1 MMAEPRR
8 RTGRVMCVFATLSSG
23 QRGRKAVR
31 WVGKCVNE
39 VKAVWMPEWQNGRE
53 REERKE
59 TDREKI
65 KKDMWAWRAARG
77 QLFHHA
83 AGEEKAKNTLQ
94 LFSTKGGSEKRRE
107 CKIGRRKKRA
117 FPSPPPPH
125 SPPAW
130 GCPSLASIFFSCCC
144 FSPQKPEQAAV
155 LLHIVWLG
163 WGIEF
168 LPVVRAVWE
177 NTWERAMRHKNSDQ
191 VLLNEVKA
199 APRDRVWKRKILMVI
214 FQNLALCHQPV

>member
-107 CKIGRRKKRA
+107 CKIGRRKKELFPLHHHLILLLLEA
-117 FPSPPPPH
+117 VLPSPRFFFLVVV
-125 SPPAW
+125 
-130 GCPSLASIFFSCCC
+130 SLRRNQSR
-144 FSPQKPEQAAV
+144 Q
-155 LLHIVWLG
+155 
-163 WGIEF
+163 
-168 LPVVRAVWE
+168 
-177 NTWERAMRHKNSDQ
+177 
-191 VLLNEVKA
+191 
-199 APRDRVWKRKILMVI
+199 
-214 FQNLALCHQPV
+214 LCYSTLFGSGGV